1 MSFISIVIPILNEEK
16 YIATCLDSVLS
27 SDYPHKN
34 LEILLVDGMSS
45 DGTRDIIKKYQ
56 EKYDFIELID
66 NEKKIAPVAMNL
78 GIRSAKGEY
87 IIRLDAHASYPVD
100 YFSELIAWSEKL
112 DAQNVGGVVITDV
125 KNKNKKSNSI
135 KEVLSHKLGVG
146 DSEFRTGT
154 KELKEVDTVP
164 FGCYKKEIFEKY
176 GYYDERLVRNQDIEL
191 NKRIIN
197 GGGKIYLIPTIKCT
211 YFARETFISLAKN
224 NYSNGFWNMLTTYY
238 TNTLSSLSL
247 RHFIPLLFVLSLFL
261 PLILSVVYPKI
272 LWIAILSL
280 GSYLS
285 LVILISIKLQNNSN
299 SMLYLTMGFLTLHFS
314 YGLGSLLGVFSVMT
328 KYIKGKK

>member
-1 MSFISIVIPILNEEK
+1 MKFISIIIPIRNEEK

-34 LEILLVDGMSS
+34 LEILLVDGISS
-45 DGTRDIIKKYQ
+45 DGTRNIIKKYQ

-135 KEVLSHKLGVG
+135 KAVLSHKLGVG
-146 DSEFRTGT
+146 DSNFRTGT

-164 FGCYKKEIFEKY
+164 FGCYKKKIFEKY

-197 GGGKIYLIPTIKCT
+197 GGGKIYLIPNIKCT

-238 TNTLSSLSL
+238 TNTFSSLSL
-247 RHFIPLLFVLSLFL
+247 RHFIPLIFVLSLFL
-261 PLILSVVYPKI
+261 PLILSMVYPKI
-272 LWIAILSL
+272 LWVAFLSL
-280 GSYLS
+280 VSYLS
-285 LVILISIKLQNNSN
+285 LVIIISIKLKNSSN
-299 SMLYLTMGFLTLHFS
+299 SIYHLIVSFLVLHFS
-314 YGLGSLLGVFSVMT
+314 YGSGSLVGLFSVAA

>member
-1 MSFISIVIPILNEEK
+1 MPFISIVIPILNEEK
-16 YIATCLDSVLS
+16 YISICLDSVLA
-27 SDYPHKN
+27 SDYPHEN

-56 EKYDFIELID
+56 EKYHFIELID

-78 GIRSAKGEY
+78 GIRSARGEY
-87 IIRLDAHASYPVD
+87 IIRLDAHAFYPTD
-100 YFSELIAWSEKL
+100 YCSALIHWSKKL
-112 DAQNVGGVVITDV
+112 DAQNVGGIVITDV

-146 DSEFRTGT
+146 DSDFRTGT

-197 GGGKIYLIPTIKCT
+197 DGGKIYLLPQIRCT
-211 YFARETFISLAKN
+211 YFARETFIPLAKN
-224 NYSNGFWNMLTTYY
+224 NCSNGFWNMLTTYY
-238 TNTLSSLSL
+238 TNTFRSLSL
-247 RHFIPLLFVLSLFL
+247 RHFVPLIFILSLLL
-261 PLILSVVYPKI
+261 PLILSMGYPKI
-272 LWIAILSL
+272 VWIAILSL
-280 GSYLS
+280 VSYLS
-285 LVILISIKLQNNSN
+285 LVIIISIKLQNNSN
-299 SMLYLTMGFLTLHFS
+299 SILYLTMGFLTLHFS